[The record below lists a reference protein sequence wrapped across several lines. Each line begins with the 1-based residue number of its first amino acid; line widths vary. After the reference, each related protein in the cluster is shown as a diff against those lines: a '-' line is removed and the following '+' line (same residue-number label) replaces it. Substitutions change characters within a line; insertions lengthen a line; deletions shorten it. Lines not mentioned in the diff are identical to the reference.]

1 MLAERLVIA
10 GPCGAESEEQVLAT
24 AKGLAECGVSH
35 FRAGLW
41 KPRTSPGTFEGV
53 GEQGIEW
60 LVEVRRRFGMKV
72 GTEIANAEHA
82 LRAKE
87 SNLDFVWIGART
99 TTNPFAVQE
108 LADSLAELDFKP
120 MVLVKN
126 PVVADLRL
134 WIGAI
139 DRLLRAG
146 IERVVAV
153 HRGFSSPDPIYRNA
167 PIWHIPLEFMRQR
180 PEIPMLCDPSH
191 ISGDAAL
198 IERVMLKS
206 IKLGFDGYLTEV
218 HTSPAFA
225 LSDAKQQI
233 TPAEFG
239 EILSRLSGQSPD
251 PSANDELSIFREK
264 IDEYDRLLITTI
276 AARMQLS
283 SEIGEYK
290 KARNIQVFQPERYAH
305 LMRRCEEIALMHNLS
320 PELAC
325 KIMELIHEES
335 VERQLSV

>member
-10 GPCGAESEEQVLAT
+10 GPCGAESKQQVLAT
-24 AKGLAECGVSH
+24 AEGLAECGVKH
-35 FRAGLW
+35 FRAGVW

-53 GEQGIEW
+53 GEQGLEW
-60 LVEVRRRFGMKV
+60 LVEVRRRFGMQI

-82 LRAKE
+82 RIAKE
-87 SNLDFVWIGART
+87 SCLDFVWIGART

-108 LADSLAELDFKP
+108 VADSLVELDYKP

-139 DRLLRAG
+139 DRLLRAE
-146 IERVVAV
+146 IESVVAV

-167 PIWHIPLEFMRQR
+167 PIWHIPLEFRRQR
-180 PEIPMLCDPSH
+180 PEVPLLCDPSH
-191 ISGDAAL
+191 ISGVASL
-198 IERVMLKS
+198 VERVMLKS
-206 IKLGFDGYLTEV
+206 IKLGFDGYLAEV
-218 HTSPAFA
+218 HYSPTSA
-225 LSDAKQQI
+225 LSDSKQQV

-239 EILSRLSGQSPD
+239 EMLGRLSGQSPD
-251 PSANDELSIFREK
+251 PSANDELNIFREK

-290 KARNIQVFQPERYAH
+290 KARNIQVFQPERYAL
-305 LMRRCEEIALMHNLS
+305 LMKRCEEIALRHNLS
-320 PELAC
+320 PELAR